1 MKVLNLLM
9 RLVML
14 VFWAG
19 IIYAL
24 LGPGFEEAGSTPL
37 ILGAVVLVMHVLQML
52 MLKQVSSLLNP
63 SAGDYLEVLVF
74 GSFAM
79 HRHRARLKELNEQQK
94 R

>member
-1 MKVLNLLM
+1 MKVLNILM

-24 LGPGFEEAGSTPL
+24 TGPEIEEVGSMPM
-37 ILGAVVLVMHVLQML
+37 ILGGVVLFMHLLQML
-52 MLKQVSSLLNP
+52 MLRQAAQLLNP
-63 SAGDYLEVLVF
+63 TPKDYLEVLVF

-79 HRHRARLKELNEQQK
+79 HRHRARLKDLMEQK

>member
-14 VFWAG
+14 TFWAG

-24 LGPGFEEAGSTPL
+24 LGPGFEEAGSMPL
-37 ILGAVVLVMHVLQML
+37 ILGAVVLVMHGLQML

-79 HRHRARLKELNEQQK
+79 HRHRARLKELSEQQK

>member
-19 IIYAL
+19 ILYAL
-24 LGPGFEEAGSTPL
+24 LGPGFEEAGTTPL
-37 ILGAVVLVMHVLQML
+37 ILGAVVLVMHLLQML

-79 HRHRARLKELNEQQK
+79 HRHRARLKALSEQQK

>member
-14 VFWAG
+14 VFWVG
-19 IIYAL
+19 IAYAL
-24 LGPGFEEAGSTPL
+24 LGPGIEEAGSMPL
-37 ILGAVVLVMHVLQML
+37 ILGGVVLFMHLLQML
-52 MLKQVSSLLNP
+52 MLRQV
-63 SAGDYLEVLVF
+63 AGVLHPTVKDYIAVLVF

-79 HRHRARLKELNEQQK
+79 HHHRARLKELMAQK

>member
-14 VFWAG
+14 VFWVG
-19 IIYAL
+19 IAYAL
-24 LGPGFEEAGSTPL
+24 LGPGIEEAGSMPM
-37 ILGAVVLVMHVLQML
+37 ILGGVVLVMHLLQML
-52 MLKQVSSLLNP
+52 MLRQVASLLHP
-63 SAGDYLEVLVF
+63 SAKDYLEVLVF

-79 HRHRARLKELNEQQK
+79 HHHRTRLKALTEQQK

>member
-24 LGPGFEEAGSTPL
+24 VGPGFEEAGSMPL

-52 MLKQVSSLLNP
+52 MLKQVASLLNP
-63 SAGDYLEVLVF
+63 GAGDYLEVLVF

-79 HRHRARLKELNEQQK
+79 HRHRARLKALSEQQK

>member
-1 MKVLNLLM
+1 MKVLNLVM

-24 LGPGFEEAGSTPL
+24 VGPEIAEVGSMPL
-37 ILGAVVLVMHVLQML
+37 ILGAVVLFMHLLQML
-52 MLKQVSSLLNP
+52 MLKQVASVLHP
-63 SAGDYLEVLVF
+63 TPKDYLAVLVF

-79 HRHRARLKELNEQQK
+79 HHHRARLKEMMEQK

>member
-14 VFWAG
+14 LFWAG
-19 IIYAL
+19 ILYAL
-24 LGPGFEEAGSTPL
+24 LGPGFDEAGSTPL
-37 ILGAVVLVMHVLQML
+37 ILGAVVLVMHILQVV
-52 MLKQVSSLLNP
+52 MLKQVSNLLNP
-63 SAGDYLEVLVF
+63 SAGDYLEVLIF

-79 HRHRARLKELNEQQK
+79 QRHRARLKELTEQQK

>member
-1 MKVLNLLM
+1 MKVLNFVM

-14 VFWAG
+14 VFWTG

-24 LGPGFEEAGSTPL
+24 VGPDFQEVGSMPL
-37 ILGAVVLVMHVLQML
+37 ILGAVVLFMHLLQML
-52 MLKQVSSLLNP
+52 MLKQVASVLHPTLK
-63 SAGDYLEVLVF
+63 DYLAVLVF

-79 HRHRARLKELNEQQK
+79 HHHRARLKEMMEEK

>member
-19 IIYAL
+19 ILYAL
-24 LGPGFEEAGSTPL
+24 LGPGFEEAGTTPL
-37 ILGAVVLVMHVLQML
+37 ILGAVVLVMHLLQML
-52 MLKQVSSLLNP
+52 MLKQVASLLNP

-79 HRHRARLKELNEQQK
+79 HRHRARLKALSEQQK

>member
-1 MKVLNLLM
+1 MKVLNILM

-19 IIYAL
+19 IAYAL
-24 LGPGFEEAGSTPL
+24 LGPGFEEAGSMPL
-37 ILGAVVLVMHVLQML
+37 ILGGVVLFMHLLQML
-52 MLKQVSSLLNP
+52 MLRQV
-63 SAGDYLEVLVF
+63 AGVLHPTAKDYIEVLVF

-79 HRHRARLKELNEQQK
+79 HRHRARLKALMEQQ

>member
-24 LGPGFEEAGSTPL
+24 LGPGFEEAGTTPL
-37 ILGAVVLVMHVLQML
+37 ILGAVVLVMHLLQML

-79 HRHRARLKELNEQQK
+79 HRHRARLKALSEQQK